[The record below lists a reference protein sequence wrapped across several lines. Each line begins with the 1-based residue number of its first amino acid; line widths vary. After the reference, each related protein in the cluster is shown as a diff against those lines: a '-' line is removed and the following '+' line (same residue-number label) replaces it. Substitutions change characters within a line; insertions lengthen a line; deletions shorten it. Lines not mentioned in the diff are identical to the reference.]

1 MNDESSSPTD
11 EVNLPSDETKSP
23 VSDGKQSFPSD
34 KQSFPSD
41 KQSFPS
47 DKKVTIQQLKDEYAI
62 FVKERNWNKYHD
74 PKSVAASISIEANE
88 LLELFQWDTLESANN
103 KIYDPKWREKI
114 ESEVAD
120 VFIYLIIFANQ
131 TDIDLAKV
139 FEEKMKKVREK
150 FKIEHQDN
158 LEAYYRVKEEYRK
171 KRK

>member
-11 EVNLPSDETKSP
+11 EVNFPSDETKSP
-23 VSDGKQSFPSD
+23 VSDG
-34 KQSFPSD
+34 